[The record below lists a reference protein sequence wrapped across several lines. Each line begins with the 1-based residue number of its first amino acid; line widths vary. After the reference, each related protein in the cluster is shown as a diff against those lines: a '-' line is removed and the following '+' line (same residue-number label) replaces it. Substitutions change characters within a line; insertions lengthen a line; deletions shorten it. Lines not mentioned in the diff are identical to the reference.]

1 MRNNHPNP
9 YFMSYQLLSGNTAET
24 VIDDN
29 CGISKFYA
37 IAAILANEMNVSFLN
52 QVDDGD
58 TLDWDFSFRKKL
70 LTLHFDVYGGVSIV
84 ENYLSTTNAVSER
97 REISEWLQRRA
108 Y

>member
-1 MRNNHPNP
+1 
-9 YFMSYQLLSGNTAET
+9 MSYQLLNGNMAET

-37 IAAILANEMNVSFLN
+37 IASILANELHVSFLN

-58 TLDWDFSFRKKL
+58 TLDWDFSYRKKL

-84 ENYLSTTNAVSER
+84 ENYLSTANAVNER
-97 REISEWLQRRA
+97 REICEWLQRRA
-108 Y
+108 F